1 MKVYQAINAVQ
12 RALSKEGITKDRLA
26 SGFGAGYAFRGIW
39 GFPDYFVG
47 ACGCVFSKKSGRFL
61 KPQKVN
67 GYHHVTLCN
76 GSVSS
81 QKQMT
86 VHSIVAIAFNGNRP
100 KDFVVNH
107 INGNKTDNRAAN
119 LEWVSCSENS
129 KHAYRTGLR
138 TLDSAHKE
146 RAAALGRKRRSFTDA
161 QAKSIRAEFS
171 NMRGQIIALANKYG
185 LSRYAVA
192 NIVGDLK

>member
-12 RALSKEGITKDRLA
+12 RALSKEGITKDRTA

-47 ACGCVFSKKSGRFL
+47 ACGCVFSKTSGRFL

-76 GSVSS
+76 AGIK
-81 QKQMT
+81 KQIT
-86 VHSIVAIAFNGNRP
+86 VHSLVATAFHGNRP
-100 KDFVVNH
+100 AGQYVNH
-107 INGNKTDNRAAN
+107 INGNRTDNRSTN
-119 LEWVSCSENS
+119 LEWVTPSENS

-171 NMRGQIIALANKYG
+171 NIRGQIIALANKYG